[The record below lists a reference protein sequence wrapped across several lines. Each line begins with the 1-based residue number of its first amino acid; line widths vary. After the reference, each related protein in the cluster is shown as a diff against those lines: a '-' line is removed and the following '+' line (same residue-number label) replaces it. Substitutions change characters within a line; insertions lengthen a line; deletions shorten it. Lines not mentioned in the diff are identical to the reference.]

1 VSFLKNLVSSFFDR
15 GHRERVLFCALA
27 TLLVLVRSFV
37 PTYYEGFYFDSDQAI
52 VGLMAKHLSD
62 LRGFPLFYYGL
73 NYMLGVEAWIIAPF
87 FWIARPSVAVMRV
100 PLIALNVL
108 VAVWLVVAL
117 SRRLALRPA
126 IAFIAA
132 LPFIMPTPAVGSQLL
147 EAAGACI
154 EPFVYLLL
162 LWQLRHRPLAF
173 GAVLG
178 LGFLHREFT
187 IYAIPALLIAE
198 ASRGPIWTRDHLRR
212 GALAAAAFAVVW
224 LVVDDLRMHLSG
236 EALALQAASL
246 RGQMCFDPRELG
258 ARAASVFTQALPV
271 LYGGMR
277 APLTAFR
284 MSTPLAAGYGAV
296 GWLILASLA
305 VIVARLVVRRRRDRE
320 NDVDTGFGT
329 YLMWLGVFAACAY
342 PLSCNLTPG
351 NPPILRY
358 LLIALLL
365 PVGSFAIFM
374 RRESYRYPRSLV
386 AAAFAL
392 WAGINLFDHV
402 RLIAASALEPPW
414 NEHRVLADY
423 LVNNHIRYAR
433 AIYWD
438 AYKLDFLTRE
448 RVTVASLD
456 VVRVEDY
463 QRSVEAHADAAV
475 TLARQ
480 PCSGGPIVASWCIQP
495 PSR

>member
-1 VSFLKNLVSSFFDR
+1 VKDFANSFFDR
-15 GHRERVLFCALA
+15 GRRECMLFYALA

-62 LRGFPLFYYGL
+62 LRSFPLFYYGL
-73 NYMLGVEAWIIAPF
+73 NYMLGVEAWMIAPF
-87 FWIARPSVAVMRV
+87 FWIARPSVAAMRV

-108 VAVWLVVAL
+108 VAVWLVAAL

-132 LPFIMPTPAVGSQLL
+132 LPFIIPTPAVGSQLL
-147 EAAGACI
+147 ETAGACI

-162 LWQLRHRPLAF
+162 LWQLRRRPLAF

-187 IYAIPALLIAE
+187 VYAIPALLIVE
-198 ASRGPIWTRDHLRR
+198 ASRGSIWTRDHLRR
-212 GALAAAAFAVVW
+212 VTLAAAGFAVVW

-236 EALALQAASL
+236 QTLALQAASL
-246 RGQMCFDPRELG
+246 RGQMCFDTRELG
-258 ARAASVFTQALPV
+258 ARAASVFTLALPV
-271 LYGGMR
+271 LYGGVP
-277 APLTAFR
+277 APLLAFR
-284 MSTPLAAGYGAV
+284 MSTSLAAGYVAV
-296 GWLILASLA
+296 GWLVGASLV
-305 VIVARLVVRRRRDRE
+305 VIIARLIFRRPHDRE
-320 NDVDTGFGT
+320 HDTDSGFGT

-342 PLSCNLTPG
+342 PLSCNLGPG
-351 NPPILRY
+351 PPILRY

-365 PVGSFAIFM
+365 PVGSFAVFM
-374 RRESYRYPRSLV
+374 RRESSRYLRSLV
-386 AAAFAL
+386 AAAFVL
-392 WAGINLFDHV
+392 WAAINLFDHA
-402 RLIAASALEPPW
+402 RLIAASAIESPS

-433 AIYWD
+433 ATYWD
-438 AYKLDFLTRE
+438 AYNVDFLTRE
-448 RVTVASLD
+448 RVTVASID
-456 VVRVEDY
+456 VVRIEDY
-463 QRSVEAHADAAV
+463 QRAVEEHADAAV

-480 PCSGGPIVASWCIQP
+480 PCSGGPTVASWCIQP